1 MQIVFVHIPKTGGTA
16 VREALIR
23 ARPDAPVLLDYG
35 PRHRST
41 SELVKAL
48 RYGPDGDV
56 AKLCER
62 LRDMPDFTFS
72 GHIKAKHYY
81 RHLGLGPFVTVLRH
95 PVDRVI
101 SHYLHARHRQG
112 FAGSLIDFASAPQN
126 RDVQPRFV
134 GGDRL
139 AGWSFVARYER
150 LETDMRRLSDLIEA
164 PVEVEPANVTPD
176 DWRLKVS
183 VAERERIASLNPRGM
198 RLYESI
204 AAGSTA
210 P

>member
-16 VREALIR
+16 VREALVR
-23 ARPDAPVLLDYG
+23 ARPGVPSFSDYG
-35 PRHRST
+35 PHKQST
-41 SELVKAL
+41 SELVKEL

-62 LRDMPDFTFS
+62 LQAMPEFTFS

-81 RHLGLGPFVTVLRH
+81 RHLGLGPFVTVVRD

-101 SHYLHARHRQG
+101 SHYLHARHRHG
-112 FAGSLIDFASAPQN
+112 FAGSLIDFAQAPKN

-139 AGWSFVARYER
+139 AGWAFVARYER
-150 LETDMRRLSDLIEA
+150 LEADMRRLSDLIGA
-164 PVEVEPANVTPD
+164 PVEIEPANVTPD
-176 DWRLKVS
+176 EWRMKVS
-183 VAERERIASLNPRGM
+183 AAEREYIASLNPRGM
-198 RLYESI
+198 RLYASV
-204 AAGSTA
+204 AAG